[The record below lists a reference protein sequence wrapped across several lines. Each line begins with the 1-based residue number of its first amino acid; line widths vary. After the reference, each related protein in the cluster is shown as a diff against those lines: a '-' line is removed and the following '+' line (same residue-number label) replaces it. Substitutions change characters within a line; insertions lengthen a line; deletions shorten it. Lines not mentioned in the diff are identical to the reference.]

1 MTTIN
6 VHDPQQIV
14 IGRIYRNGQ
23 GWRRDIEV
31 RTAHGEYLEMTFY
44 SDDRDK
50 LKVHEAEW
58 SGRLGEK

>member
-14 IGRIYRNGQ
+14 IGRIYRNGK

-31 RTAHGEYLEMTFY
+31 PNGPRRVL
-44 SDDRDK
+44 
-50 LKVHEAEW
+50 
-58 SGRLGEK
+58 